1 MKPKTPAGNRPL
13 KVISWNLLRLTG
25 ARVHDVAAL
34 IARHKP
40 DLLLLQEA
48 TEDLCALPDLVGGHF
63 FREPLD
69 RRVYGLAVW
78 SPHPLPRPYALRLP
92 VSQVPGRVPPRVA
105 QIVQFGDVTF
115 ANVHLSHG
123 QFLNRWQLL
132 HITGVLDGAAAI
144 VGDYNAVG
152 PIKLPGFKD
161 IGPRQPTHSPS
172 NIISFR
178 LDRCMAR
185 GLRCRESR
193 VLARGP
199 SDHHPIVLELQ
210 AVPVMAYASG
220 RHVRRPK
227 LHPNMLRANMERWLR
242 TMAERPNRIRVG
254 QNLLDALDLRL
265 RNSRLGKGR
274 RPLPRA
280 GNDDRPSRQGRRA
293 GATLR

>member
-1 MKPKTPAGNRPL
+1 MNEKTPAENRSL

-25 ARVHDVAAL
+25 AGVKDVAAL
-34 IARHKP
+34 IERQRP

-48 TEDLCALPDLVGGHF
+48 TEELRELPALVGGHF

-69 RRVYGLAVW
+69 GRIYGLAVW
-78 SPHPLPRPYALRLP
+78 SPHPLPPPYALRLP

-105 QIVQFGDVTF
+105 QIVQFGDVAF

-132 HITGVLDGAAAI
+132 HIANALEGPAAI

-152 PIKLPGFKD
+152 PIKLAGFKD

-185 GLRCRESR
+185 GLR
-193 VLARGP
+193 VARPRAGARAVRP
-199 SDHHPIVLELQ
+199 SPDHARSAGCARRRLRFRAE
-210 AVPVMAYASG
+210 
-220 RHVRRPK
+220 VRRAK
-227 LHPNMLRANMERWLR
+227 LRANVQRWLR
-242 TMAERPNRIRVG
+242 TMSDAPNRIRVG
-254 QNLLDALDLRL
+254 RGLRDALDDLRL
-265 RNSRLGKGR
+265 RKGILRTTR
-274 RPLPRA
+274 RRHLVRA
-280 GNDDRPSRQGRRA
+280 RQ
-293 GATLR
+293 